1 MARLRLRGAEKVKEE
16 VMKKRKEKIEKL
28 YKEVAKEIDEKLAY
42 YSKLDTAT
50 GALRTK
56 QLSDLK
62 KSLEQRLK
70 DVNKEIESGI
80 ISDVEEVSGAV
91 QTSTN
96 KWLKEVK
103 FEYMFANVPDDVVN
117 DVLNG
122 VVYNKKNFLSKR
134 IWNITKKELNDINK
148 IVAKGIAENKST
160 YDIAKDLEKY
170 VNPTAKKKWDW
181 SKVYPGT
188 NRKIDYNAQ
197 RLARTLVQHAFQK
210 SFERVNE
217 KNPFVKGY
225 IWLSAL
231 AHGRT
236 CEVCRERNGKFYKKG
251 ELPLDHP
258 NGLCTWA
265 VELKGDLNSIADDIV
280 KWNESPKGTYP
291 DIDKF
296 AEYLEKR

>member
-1 MARLRLRGAEKVKEE
+1 MARLRLRDAEKVKEK
-16 VMKKRKEKIEKL
+16 VMRERKKKIEEL
-28 YKEVAKEIDEKLAY
+28 YKEVAKEVDEKLTY

-62 KSLEQRLK
+62 KSLESRLREI
-70 DVNKEIESGI
+70 NKEIEKGVK
-80 ISDVEEVSGAV
+80 SDVGEVAGAV
-91 QTSTN
+91 QASTN

-103 FEYMFANVPDDVVN
+103 FEYMFASIPEDVVN
-117 DVLNG
+117 DILNG

-148 IVAKGIAENKST
+148 IIAKGVAENKSI

-197 RLARTLVQHAFQK
+197 RLARTLIQHAYQR
-210 SFERVNE
+210 SFERANE

-236 CEVCRERNGKFYKKG
+236 CEVCRERDGKFYKKD

-258 NGLCTWA
+258 NGLCTWS
-265 VELKGDLNSIADDIV
+265 VELVGSLKDIANDIV
-280 KWNESPKGTYP
+280 KWNNSPKGTYP
-291 DIDKF
+291 DIDNF